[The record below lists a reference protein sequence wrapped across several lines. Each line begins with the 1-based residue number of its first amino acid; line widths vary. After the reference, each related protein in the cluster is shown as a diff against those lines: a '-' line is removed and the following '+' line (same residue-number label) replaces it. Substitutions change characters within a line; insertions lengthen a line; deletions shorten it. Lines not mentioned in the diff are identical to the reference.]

1 MPPPP
6 ATQFARVNGLSLAY
20 AHWPGAPGAP
30 ALLCLP
36 HLTGHKL
43 SFADLAATLA
53 PAYDVYALD
62 LRGRGESDR
71 PAEGY
76 GFAYHAADVL
86 ALADSLGL
94 SEFGLI
100 GHSFG
105 ATASVYLASI
115 RPQRV
120 RAVVLMDGG
129 ADPRDDNL
137 RAMYPTIAGLDEVF
151 ASLDTYLAA
160 MRAIPFFRDWDASL
174 ERYFG
179 ADVETLPDGRVRSRS
194 SAPAIARDLDAH
206 FLYSMCLHF
215 PALRCPTLFLRPAQ
229 GLLGDRGHVFSE
241 AEAQA
246 ITRHIPRCRRADVP
260 GCNHYTMLLKS
271 GPPVLPEIQS
281 FLESGH
287 PLPLSARSAPGWGPG
302 G

>member
-1 MPPPP
+1 MPSLP
-6 ATQFARVNGLSLAY
+6 ATQFARINGLRLAY

-43 SFADLAATLA
+43 SFADLALALA
-53 PAYDVYALD
+53 PGYDVYALD
-62 LRGRGESDR
+62 LRGRGESDK

-76 GFAYHAADVL
+76 GFAYHATDVL

-94 SEFGLI
+94 AEFGLI

-120 RAVVLMDGG
+120 RAIVLMDGG

-137 RAMYPTIAGLDEVF
+137 RAMYPTIARLDEEYP
-151 ASLDTYLAA
+151 SLDAYLSA
-160 MRAIPFFRDWDASL
+160 MRAVPFFRDWDEAL
-174 ERYFG
+174 ERYFR
-179 ADVETLPDGRVRSRS
+179 ADVEQLPDGRVCSRS
-194 SAPAIARDLDAH
+194 SAAAIARDLDAH
-206 FLYSMCLHF
+206 FFYSLCLHF
-215 PALRCPTLFLRPAQ
+215 PALRCPTLFLRPAL
-229 GLLGDRGHVFSE
+229 GLLGNRGHVFSD
-241 AEAQA
+241 AEAAA
-246 ITRHIPRCRRADVP
+246 ITRHIPNCRSAIVP

-271 GPPVLPEIQS
+271 GPPVLPAISE
-281 FLESGH
+281 FLAEH
-287 PLPLSARSAPGWGPG
+287 LPLP
-302 G
+302 

>member
-1 MPPPP
+1 MPAMPAVP
-6 ATQFARVNGLSLAY
+6 ATQFAQVNGLRLAY
-20 AHWPGAPGAP
+20 AHWPGQAGAP

-43 SFADLAATLA
+43 SFADLAAALA

-86 ALADSLGL
+86 AFADALGL
-94 SEFGLI
+94 SEFGLV

-129 ADPRDDNL
+129 ADPRDANL
-137 RAMYPTIAGLDEVF
+137 RAMYPTIARLDEVYP
-151 ASLDTYLAA
+151 SLGAYLAA
-160 MRAIPFFRDWDASL
+160 MRAVPFFSDWDDAL
-174 ERYFG
+174 ERYFR
-179 ADVETLPDGRVRSRS
+179 ADVETLADGRVRSRS
-194 SAPAIARDLDAH
+194 SALAIARDLDAH
-206 FLYSMCLHF
+206 FLYSLCLHF
-215 PALRCPTLFLRPAQ
+215 PALRCPTLFLRPAR

-241 AEAQA
+241 AEAAA
-246 ITRHIPRCRRADVP
+246 ITRHIPHCRRADVP
-260 GCNHYTMLLKS
+260 GCNHYTMLLHA
-271 GPPVLPEIQS
+271 GPPVLPEITT
-281 FLESGH
+281 FLAGH
-287 PLPLSARSAPGWGPG
+287 LPPAP
-302 G
+302 

>member
-1 MPPPP
+1 MPPLP
-6 ATQFARVNGLSLAY
+6 ATQFARVNGLRLAY

-36 HLTGHKL
+36 HLTGHKF
-43 SFADLAATLA
+43 SFTDLALALA

-62 LRGRGESDR
+62 LRGRGESEK

-120 RAVVLMDGG
+120 RVVVLMDGG

-137 RAMYPTIAGLDEVF
+137 RAMYPTIARLDQTYLT
-151 ASLDTYLAA
+151 LDAYLAA
-160 MRAIPFFRDWDASL
+160 MRAVPFFRDWDAAL
-174 ERYFG
+174 ERYFR
-179 ADVETLPDGRVRSRS
+179 ADVEQMPDGSVRSRS
-194 SAPAIARDLDAH
+194 SALAIARDLDAH
-206 FLYSMCLHF
+206 FFYSMCLHF
-215 PALRCPTLFLRPAQ
+215 PALRCPTLFLRPAL

-241 AEAQA
+241 AEANA
-246 ITRHIPRCRRADVP
+246 ITRHIPNCRRAEVP

-271 GPPVLPEIQS
+271 GPPVLPAIS
-281 FLESGH
+281 GFLAEH
-287 PLPLSARSAPGWGPG
+287 LPLSSEEGGPG